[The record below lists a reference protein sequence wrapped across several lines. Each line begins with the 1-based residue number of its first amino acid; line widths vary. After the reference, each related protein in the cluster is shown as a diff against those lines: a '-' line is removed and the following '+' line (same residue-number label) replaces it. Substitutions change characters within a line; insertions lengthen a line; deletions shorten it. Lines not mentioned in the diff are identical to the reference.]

1 MIINNTTKL
10 GTLFNKSRLHNI
22 LEGKVILN
30 KLTPIKFLKPKINF
44 YTTKKKF
51 LTKWYWESVIET
63 INFKKYSFFA
73 EKSYTLQTN
82 YLYFCEQKKKKK
94 TITFVDLKFYNVKAT
109 VRQLVFHRKSLTI
122 ERFAR
127 IVRIKKK
134 KLFTLNVLKYKFNF
148 FFINLRH
155 TIKIFRLNIVE
166 KHKIGIICSNMYI
179 ERMVGRF
186 IRSTRIFKI
195 KSKAFWVIA
204 RALLSNIRLLNLI
217 LKQIFT
223 KSLLKK
229 FYSKLQDKYLLI
241 YRYISILIKLTVKVF
256 KRIPKRAT
264 GLMLHIL
271 TFFYFWYFNSV
282 LEHKKNKLGILFFKN
297 YKKLPL
303 MPTNIFYTK
312 MYKNICYRETL
323 AHVKKGLLITFY
335 NFLSYIFNIANIKEK
350 YIFIIKKTLI
360 GFNSTKKTK
369 RQPPVWFLKF
379 FEHVQY
385 YNRLKAYLR
394 VRLKG
399 KKKLHLKTKKLN
411 KFKIAVLKKK
421 KKTTIFLY

>member
-1 MIINNTTKL
+1 
-10 GTLFNKSRLHNI
+10 
-22 LEGKVILN
+22 
-30 KLTPIKFLKPKINF
+30 
-44 YTTKKKF
+44 
-51 LTKWYWESVIET
+51 
-63 INFKKYSFFA
+63 
-73 EKSYTLQTN
+73 
-82 YLYFCEQKKKKK
+82 
-94 TITFVDLKFYNVKAT
+94 
-109 VRQLVFHRKSLTI
+109 
-122 ERFAR
+122 
-127 IVRIKKK
+127 
-134 KLFTLNVLKYKFNF
+134 
-148 FFINLRH
+148 
-155 TIKIFRLNIVE
+155 
-166 KHKIGIICSNMYI
+166 MYI

-350 YIFIIKKTLI
+350 YIFIIKKNT
-360 GFNSTKKTK
+360 
-369 RQPPVWFLKF
+369 
-379 FEHVQY
+379 Y
-385 YNRLKAYLR
+385 R
-394 VRLKG
+394 V
-399 KKKLHLKTKKLN
+399 
-411 KFKIAVLKKK
+411 
-421 KKTTIFLY
+421 